1 MTKYHRIRCVDTG
14 FDDMASDFLL
24 SAAARTLSIKA
35 IYKAGEDAAY
45 DAFRRLRWPETDG
58 EPVCPKCGSLDHYNI
73 STRRRFK
80 CAGCGSQF
88 SVTSGTIFASRKLA
102 FTDLCAGI
110 AIFVNAVKGL
120 SALQLGRDLDVSYK
134 TAFVLAH
141 RLCEALSLETRGAT
155 LAGEVEID
163 GAYFGGTVRPEN
175 RKEDRKDR
183 RLKANLSDRRRV
195 VIVMRQRKGR
205 TLTFV
210 AKREAEGVALAKAY
224 VAAGSKVYADEA
236 GHWDD
241 LNATFPDMGR
251 INHTEAYLA
260 DGANT
265 NQAESYFARLR
276 RMVSGQHHFVT
287 ARYLYQYAAEA
298 AWKEDNRREPNG
310 TAFARVIGLAMASAK
325 SASFCGYWQHRR
337 IVKGA

>member
-1 MTKYHRIRCVDTG
+1 MA
-14 FDDMASDFLL
+14 MASHFLL
-24 SAAARTLSIKA
+24 SSAARTLSLKA

-45 DAFRRLRWPETDG
+45 DTFRRLRWPETDG
-58 EPVCPKCGSLDHYNI
+58 EPVCPKCGCLDHYNI

-141 RLCEALSLETRGAT
+141 KLREALALETKDAT

-163 GAYFGGTVRPEN
+163 GAYFGGVVRPEN

-183 RLKANLSDRRRV
+183 RLKANLSDGRRV
-195 VIVMRQRKGR
+195 VIVMRERNGR
-205 TLTFV
+205 TLTRV
-210 AKREAEGVALAKAY
+210 VRREAEGVALVEAHVAKGA
-224 VAAGSKVYADEA
+224 KVYADEA
-236 GHWDD
+236 THWDE
-241 LNATFPDMGR
+241 LEASFPDAGR
-251 INHTEAYLA
+251 INHTEAYSA

-276 RMVSGQHHFVT
+276 RMVAGQHHFVS
-287 ARYLYQYAAEA
+287 ARYLAQYATEA
-298 AWKEDNRREPNG
+298 AWKEDNRRLPNG
-310 TAFARVIGLAMASAK
+310 AAYASVIRLAMASGVSRAWK
-325 SASFCGYWQHRR
+325 GYWQRHE
-337 IVKGA
+337 V

>member
-1 MTKYHRIRCVDTG
+1 
-14 FDDMASDFLL
+14 MASHFLL
-24 SAAARTLSIKA
+24 SSAARTLSLKAIYTLSLKA

-45 DAFRRLRWPETDG
+45 DTFRRLRWPETDG
-58 EPVCPKCGSLDHYNI
+58 EPVCPKCGSLKHYAI
-73 STRRRFK
+73 TTRRRFK
-80 CAGCGSQF
+80 CADCGSQF

-141 RLCEALSLETRGAT
+141 KLREALSAEQVGVT

-163 GAYFGGTVRPEN
+163 GGYFGGAVRPEN

-183 RLKANLSDRRRV
+183 RLKANLSDGRRV
-195 VIVMRQRKGR
+195 VIVMRERSGR
-205 TLTFV
+205 TLTHV
-210 AKREAEGVALAKAY
+210 ARHEAEGVALAETRIAR
-224 VAAGSKVYADEA
+224 GTKVYADEA
-236 GHWDD
+236 GHWDT
-241 LNATFPDMGR
+241 LHATFPDAGR
-251 INHTEAYLA
+251 INHSEAYSA

-276 RMVSGQHHFVT
+276 RSVSGQHHFVT
-287 ARYLYQYAAEA
+287 ARYLHQYAAEA
-298 AWKEDNRREPNG
+298 AWKEDNRRASNG
-310 TAFARVIGLAMASAK
+310 AAYASVIRLAMASGVSRAWK
-325 SASFCGYWQHRR
+325 GYWQRHE
-337 IVKGA
+337 A